1 MHIILKNLN
10 LIYKYNSLDSGF
22 DSNFKRSEFKVHI
35 RIQFSQTFWNHPDL
49 DTSKPNLEP

>member
-22 DSNFKRSEFKVHI
+22 DSNFQKKRFESPHL
-35 RIQFSQTFWNHPDL
+35 NHPDL